1 MDHFCAYRGSVIV
14 KVSNVNT
21 TDIRAA
27 IELGCRTMANVFNAD
42 DNDIPFFGSEVLPN
56 PRLSF
61 SNVHSESHVPGRHLN
76 ALLNAEDA
84 AGISISEEAVE
95 KHAAAAFFSYS
106 GPVPLPMNR
115 DRMDGPIENFNDHN
129 VREGMHALY
138 ALVKYRN
145 SDRARE
151 VAESSIEFIL
161 DAWDPVDGWDRE
173 GMSAAYGIRWTRQNT
188 FVTGVARA
196 IGPLVKYYR
205 ATGSGKAI
213 ELASLLAEKATS
225 EFFLPDG
232 SYDREKFGTHTHSTT
247 CVMSSLAQLADLTGD
262 AALLER
268 VRAFAGN
275 GLWAIRDELGWVIE
289 SSADDSPPDR
299 GEGNN
304 TGDIVET
311 DLILGR
317 HGFPEYFQ
325 DAERILR
332 GHLLPSQLRDAE
344 FIPEPENPSNEDG
357 LRNVKERHLGAFGFP
372 APYGHRPIGLERV
385 SFNMDI
391 VGGVVGTLCEALR
404 EGVVKGADGVRVN
417 LLFDQNTPDALVKA
431 GESPGQVSVTAKH
444 AAPLWIRLPRWAD
457 RSALRVWGTEDY
469 RFFGDYLFVA
479 QPEPGKPVSLKY
491 PAARTEI
498 TLAHR
503 TRNIRTVL
511 EGDAVVAMDNFGD
524 DLTFFDPLD

>member
-1 MDHFCAYRGSVIV
+1 M

-21 TDIRAA
+21 TDIRSA
-27 IELGCRTMANVFNAD
+27 IELGCRTMSNVFNAD

-84 AGISISEEAVE
+84 AGVSISEEAVE

-115 DRMDGPIENFNDHN
+115 DRVDGPIENFNDHN
-129 VREGMHALY
+129 VREGFHALY
-138 ALVKYRN
+138 ALVRYRN

-151 VAESSIEFIL
+151 LAESSIEFIL
-161 DAWDPVDGWDRE
+161 DAWDPVDGWDKK
-173 GMSAAYGIRWTRQNT
+173 GLTSAHGIRWTRQNT
-188 FVTGVARA
+188 FITGIARA

-205 ATGSGKAI
+205 ATGSGRAL
-213 ELASLLAEKATS
+213 ELASLLAEMATA

-262 AALLER
+262 ATMLER
-268 VRAFAGN
+268 VRAFADN

-317 HGFPEYFQ
+317 HGFAAFYQ

-332 GHLLPSQLRDAE
+332 GHLLPAQLRDAE
-344 FIPEPENPSNEDG
+344 FIPEPANPSNEEGMRD
-357 LRNVKERHLGAFGFP
+357 VKNRHLGAFGFP
-372 APYGHRPIGLERV
+372 APYGHRPIDLERV

-404 EGVVKGADGVRVN
+404 EGVAKRADGVRVN
-417 LLFDQNTPDALVKA
+417 LLVDQDTPDARVAA
-431 GESPGQVSVTAKH
+431 GDSPGKVSITTRSGGPLWVRLPDWVYRDSLQVSGA
-444 AAPLWIRLPRWAD
+444 
-457 RSALRVWGTEDY
+457 EDY
-469 RFFGDYLFVA
+469 RVLGDYLFIA
-479 QPEPGKPVSLKY
+479 RPTPCRPIMLEY
-491 PAARTEI
+491 PAPRTEV

-503 TRNIRTVL
+503 TRDIRTIL
-511 EGDAVVAMDNFGD
+511 EGDAVVAMDNFGA
-524 DLTFFDPLD
+524 DLTFFEPID

>member
-1 MDHFCAYRGSVIV
+1 M

-21 TDIRAA
+21 TDVKSA
-27 IELGCRTMANVFNAD
+27 IKLGCRTMSNVFNAD

-84 AGISISEEAVE
+84 AGVSISEEAVE

-115 DRMDGPIENFNDHN
+115 DRVDGPIENFNDHN

-145 SDRARE
+145 SERARE
-151 VAESSIEFIL
+151 VAESSIAFIL

-173 GMSAAYGIRWTRQNT
+173 GIAAAHGFRWTRQTT
-188 FVTGVARA
+188 FITGIARA
-196 IGPLVKYYR
+196 IGPLVKYFR
-205 ATGSGKAI
+205 ATGSGKAL

-225 EFFLPDG
+225 EFFLADG
-232 SYDREKFGTHTHSTT
+232 SYDREKFGVHTHSTT

-268 VRAFAGN
+268 VRAFADN

-289 SSADDSPPDR
+289 SSADDSPPDK

-304 TGDIVET
+304 TGDVVET

-317 HGFPEYFQ
+317 HGYPGYFQ
-325 DAERILR
+325 DAERVLR
-332 GHLLPSQLRDAE
+332 GHLLPSQLRDAA
-344 FIPEPENPSNEDG
+344 FIPEPANPADEDG
-357 LRNVKERHLGAFGFP
+357 LKSVRERHLGAFGFP
-372 APYGHRPIGLERV
+372 APYGHRPLGLERV

-404 EGVVKGADGVRVN
+404 EGVVSGPDGVRVN
-417 LLFDQNTPDALVKA
+417 LLLDQDTPDARVQA
-431 GESPGQVSVTAKH
+431 GESSGRVSVTTRH

-457 RSALRVWGTEDY
+457 RSALHVSGTD
-469 RFFGDYLFVA
+469 DYLVLGEHLFIA
-479 QPEPGKPVSLKY
+479 QPEPGKPISLEY
-491 PAARTEI
+491 PAARSEI

-503 TRNIRTVL
+503 TRNIRTTL
-511 EGDAVVAMDNFGD
+511 EGDAVAAMDDFGA

>member
-1 MDHFCAYRGSVIV
+1 M
-14 KVSNVNT
+14 KLSNVNT
-21 TDIRAA
+21 TDIQAA

-84 AGISISEEAVE
+84 AGVSISEEAVE

-115 DRMDGPIENFNDHN
+115 DRVDGPIENFNDHN

-138 ALVKYRN
+138 ALVKHRN
-145 SDRARE
+145 SERARE

-161 DAWDPVDGWDRE
+161 DTWDPEDDWDRE
-173 GMSAAYGIRWTRQNT
+173 GMSAAHGIRWTRQNT
-188 FVTGVARA
+188 FITGVARA
-196 IGPLVKYYR
+196 IGPLVKYYG
-205 ATGSGKAI
+205 ATGSGKAL
-213 ELASLLAEKATS
+213 ELASLLAEKATA

-268 VRAFAGN
+268 VRAFVDN
-275 GLWAIRDELGWVIE
+275 GLWSIRDELGWVIE

-317 HGFPEYFQ
+317 HGYPVYFQ

-332 GHLLPSQLRDAE
+332 GHLLPSQLRDAD

-357 LRNVKERHLGAFGFP
+357 LRNVRDRHLGAFGFP
-372 APYGHRPIGLERV
+372 APYGHRPVGLERV

-391 VGGVVGTLCEALR
+391 VGGVVGTLCEVVR
-404 EGVVKGADGVRVN
+404 EGVMADADGVRVN
-417 LLFDQNTPDALVKA
+417 LLLDQDTADARVTSVEPA
-431 GESPGQVSVTAKH
+431 GQVSVTTRRS
-444 AAPLWIRLPRWAD
+444 APLWIRLPLWID
-457 RSALRVWGTEDY
+457 RESVKVRGTDDY
-469 RFFGDYLFVA
+469 RVLGDYLFVA
-479 QPEPGKPVSLKY
+479 QPEPGQPISLEY
-491 PAARTEI
+491 PAPRTEV

-511 EGDAVVAMDNFGD
+511 EGDAVVAMDNFGA
-524 DLTFFDPLD
+524 DLTFFEPTDRM

>member
-1 MDHFCAYRGSVIV
+1 M

-21 TDIRAA
+21 HNIRAG
-27 IELGCRTMANVFNAD
+27 IELGCRTMSNVFNAD
-42 DNDIPFFGSEVLPN
+42 DNDIPFFGSEVIPN

-61 SNVHSESHVPGRHLN
+61 SQVHSESHVPGRHLN

-84 AGISISEEAVE
+84 AGVSISEEAIE

-115 DRMDGPIENFNDHN
+115 DRVDGPIENFNDHN

-138 ALVKYRN
+138 ALVRYRG
-145 SDRARE
+145 SERARE

-173 GMSAAYGIRWTRQNT
+173 GIANAHGIRWTRQTT
-188 FVTGVARA
+188 FITGVARA

-205 ATGSGKAI
+205 ATGSGKAL

-225 EFFLPDG
+225 EFFLADG
-232 SYDREKFGTHTHSTT
+232 SYDREKFGVHTHSTT

-268 VRAFAGN
+268 VWAFAEN
-275 GLWAIRDELGWVIE
+275 GLWEIRNELGWVIE
-289 SSADDSPPDR
+289 SSAGDSPPDK

-317 HGFPEYFQ
+317 YGYPGYFQ

-332 GHLLPSQLRDAE
+332 GHLLPSQLRDAN
-344 FIPEPENPSNEDG
+344 FIPEPANPADEDG
-357 LRNVKERHLGAFGFP
+357 LRNVRERHLGAFGFP
-372 APYGHRPIGLERV
+372 APYGHRPLGLERV

-391 VGGVVGTLCEALR
+391 VGGVVGTFCEVLR
-404 EGVVKGADGVRVN
+404 EGVVKGPDSVRVN
-417 LLFDQNTPDALVKA
+417 LLLDQDTPDALVQA
-431 GESPGQVSVTAKH
+431 GESSGRVSVTTRH

-457 RSALRVWGTEDY
+457 RASLQVRGTEDY
-469 RFFGDYLFVA
+469 RLLGDYLFVA
-479 QPEPGKPVSLKY
+479 QPEPGKPISLEY
-491 PAARTEI
+491 PPVRTEI
-498 TLAHR
+498 VLAHR

-511 EGDAVVAMDNFGD
+511 EGDAVAAMDNCGAE
-524 DLTFFDPLD
+524 LTFFDPLD

>member
-1 MDHFCAYRGSVIV
+1 M
-14 KVSNVNT
+14 KLSNVNT
-21 TDIRAA
+21 TDIKAA
-27 IELGCRTMANVFNAD
+27 IELGCRTMSSVFNAD

-76 ALLNAEDA
+76 ALLNAEDV
-84 AGISISEEAVE
+84 AGVSISEEAVE
-95 KHAAAAFFSYS
+95 RHAAAAFFSYS

-115 DRMDGPIENFNDHN
+115 DRVDGPIENFNDHN

-145 SDRARE
+145 SDRAQE
-151 VAESSIEFIL
+151 VAESSIAYIL
-161 DAWDPVDGWDRE
+161 DAWDPVEGWDTE
-173 GMSAAYGIRWTRQNT
+173 GMTSAHGIRWTRENT
-188 FVTGVARA
+188 FITGVARA
-196 IGPLVKYYR
+196 MGPLVKYYR
-205 ATGSGKAI
+205 ATGSGKAL
-213 ELASLLAEKATS
+213 ELASLLAEKATA

-262 AALLER
+262 VSMLER

-317 HGFPEYFQ
+317 HGHAAYFQ

-344 FIPEPENPSNEDG
+344 FIPEPENRANEDG
-357 LRNVKERHLGAFGFP
+357 LRNVRNRHLGAFGFP
-372 APYGHRPIGLERV
+372 APYGHYPIGLDRI

-391 VGGVVGTLCEALR
+391 VGGVVGTLCEVLR
-404 EGVVKGADGVRVN
+404 EGVMNGADGVRVN
-417 LLFDQNTPDALVKA
+417 LLFDQETTDAQVVTGNSA
-431 GESPGQVSVTAKH
+431 GRVTVVPRLPV
-444 AAPLWIRLPRWAD
+444 PLWIRLPQWAD
-457 RSALRVWGTEDY
+457 RAALQVAGTDDIRV
-469 RFFGDYLFVA
+469 RGDYLLVPLPA
-479 QPEPGKPVSLKY
+479 PDKPVSLEY
-491 PAARTEI
+491 PAPRTEMV
-498 TLAHR
+498 LRHR
-503 TRNIRTVL
+503 TRDIRTVL
-511 EGDAVVAMDNFGD
+511 EGDAVAAMDNFGA
-524 DLTFFDPLD
+524 DLTYFDPID

>member
-1 MDHFCAYRGSVIV
+1 V

-21 TDIRAA
+21 TDIESA
-27 IELGCRTMANVFNAD
+27 IKLGCRTMSNVFNAD
-42 DNDIPFFGSEVLPN
+42 DNDIPFFSSEVIPN

-61 SNVHSESHVPGRHLN
+61 SSVHSESHVPGRHLN

-84 AGISISEEAVE
+84 AGVSISEEAVE
-95 KHAAAAFFSYS
+95 KHATAAFFSYS

-115 DRMDGPIENFNDHN
+115 DRVDGPIENFNDHN

-161 DAWDPVDGWDRE
+161 DAWDPVNGWDRE
-173 GMSAAYGIRWTRQNT
+173 GIAKAHGIRWTRQTT
-188 FVTGVARA
+188 FITGVGRA
-196 IGPLVKYYR
+196 IGPLVKYFR
-205 ATGSGKAI
+205 ATGSGKALQ
-213 ELASLLAEKATS
+213 LASVLAEKATS

-232 SYDREKFGTHTHSTT
+232 SYDREKFGSHTHSTT

-268 VRAFAGN
+268 VRAFADN
-275 GLWAIRDELGWVIE
+275 GLWEIRDELGWVIE
-289 SSADDSPPDR
+289 SSADDSPPDK

-304 TGDIVET
+304 TGDTVET

-317 HGFPEYFQ
+317 HGYPGYFQ

-332 GHLLPSQLRDAE
+332 GHLLPSQLRDVG
-344 FIPEPENPSNEDG
+344 FIPEPANSADEDG
-357 LRNVKERHLGAFGFP
+357 LRSVRERHLGAFGFP
-372 APYGHRPIGLERV
+372 APYGHHPLGLERI

-391 VGGVVGTLCEALR
+391 VGGVVGTLCEVLR
-404 EGVVKGADGVRVN
+404 EGVVKGPDGIRVN
-417 LLFDQNTPDALVKA
+417 LLLAQDTPDARVQA
-431 GESPGQVSVTAKH
+431 GDSPGRVSVTTKH

-457 RSALRVWGTEDY
+457 RTALQVSGTNDY
-469 RFFGDYLFVA
+469 RVLGEFLFTA
-479 QPEPGKPVSLKY
+479 QSDPGKPIFLDY
-491 PAARTEI
+491 PVARTEI

-503 TRNIRTVL
+503 TRNIRTIL
-511 EGDAVVAMDNFGD
+511 EGDAVAAMDNLGA
-524 DLTFFDPLD
+524 DLTYFDPLH

>member
-1 MDHFCAYRGSVIV
+1 M

-21 TDIRAA
+21 TVIKSA
-27 IELGCRTMANVFNAD
+27 IELGCQTMSNVFNAD

-61 SNVHSESHVPGRHLN
+61 SKVHSESHVPGRHLN

-84 AGISISEEAVE
+84 AGVSISEEAVE

-115 DRMDGPIENFNDHN
+115 DRVDGPIENFNDHN

-145 SDRARE
+145 SDTARE

-161 DAWDPVDGWDRE
+161 DAWDPVDGWDRA
-173 GMSAAYGIRWTRQNT
+173 GIAAAHGIRWTRQNT
-188 FVTGVARA
+188 FITGVARA
-196 IGPLVKYYR
+196 IGPLVKYFR
-205 ATGSGKAI
+205 ATGSGKAL

-225 EFFLPDG
+225 EFYLPDG
-232 SYDREKFGTHTHSTT
+232 SYDREKFGAHTHSTT

-289 SSADDSPPDR
+289 SSADDSPADK

-317 HGFPEYFQ
+317 HGYPGCFQ

-332 GHLLPSQLRDAE
+332 GHLLPSQLRDAD
-344 FIPEPENPSNEDG
+344 FIPEPANPADEDG
-357 LRNVKERHLGAFGFP
+357 LRSVRERHLGAFGFP

-391 VGGVVGTLCEALR
+391 VGGVVGTLCEVLR
-404 EGVVKGADGVRVN
+404 EGVVTGPDGVRVN
-417 LLFDQNTPDALVKA
+417 LLLDQDTPDARVQA
-431 GESPGQVSVTAKH
+431 GESSGRVSVTTRH

-457 RSALRVWGTEDY
+457 RSALQVSGTD
-469 RFFGDYLFVA
+469 DYLVLGEHLFIA
-479 QPEPGKPVSLKY
+479 QPDPGKPISLEY

-503 TRNIRTVL
+503 TRNIRTAL
-511 EGDAVVAMDNFGD
+511 EGDAVAAMDNFGAE
-524 DLTFFDPLD
+524 LTFFDPLH

>member
-1 MDHFCAYRGSVIV
+1 M

-21 TDIRAA
+21 TDIRVA
-27 IELGCRTMANVFNAD
+27 IEFGCRTMSNVFNAD
-42 DNDIPFFGSEVLPN
+42 DNDVPFFGSEVLPN

-84 AGISISEEAVE
+84 AGVSISEEAVE

-115 DRMDGPIENFNDHN
+115 DRVDGPIENFNDHN
-129 VREGMHALY
+129 VREGFHALS
-138 ALVKYRN
+138 ALVRYRN
-145 SDRARE
+145 SERARE
-151 VAESSIEFIL
+151 LAESSIEYIL
-161 DAWDPVDGWDRE
+161 DAWDPVDGWDKKGLTE
-173 GMSAAYGIRWTRQNT
+173 AHGIRWTRQNT
-188 FVTGVARA
+188 FITGVARA

-205 ATGSGKAI
+205 ATGSGKAL
-213 ELASLLAEKATS
+213 ELASLLAEKATA
-225 EFFLPDG
+225 EFFMPDG

-247 CVMSSLAQLADLTGD
+247 CVMSSLAQLGDLTGD

-268 VRAFAGN
+268 VRAFADN

-311 DLILGR
+311 ALILGR
-317 HGFPEYFQ
+317 HGYPGYFQ
-325 DAERILR
+325 DAERVLR
-332 GHLLPSQLRDAE
+332 GHLLPSQLRDVG
-344 FIPEPENPSNEDG
+344 FIPGPANPSNEDG
-357 LRNVKERHLGAFGFP
+357 LRDVKGRHLGAFGFP

-404 EGVVKGADGVRVN
+404 EGVMADADGVRVN
-417 LLFDQNTPDALVKA
+417 LLLDQDTPDARVDA
-431 GESPGQVSVTAKH
+431 GDSPGRVSITTRRDG
-444 AAPLWIRLPRWAD
+444 PLWVRLPEWAYRD
-457 RSALRVWGTEDY
+457 SLQVTGTADHRVL
-469 RFFGDYLFVA
+469 GDYLFVA
-479 QPEPGKPVSLKY
+479 KPSPGGSISLEY
-491 PAARTEI
+491 PAPRTEV

-503 TRNIRTVL
+503 TRNIRTIL
-511 EGDAVVAMDNFGD
+511 EGDAVVAMDNFGA
-524 DLTFFDPLD
+524 DLTFFDPID

>member
-1 MDHFCAYRGSVIV
+1 M

-21 TDIRAA
+21 TDIKAA
-27 IELGCRTMANVFNAD
+27 IELGCRTMSNVFNAD

-76 ALLNAEDA
+76 ALLNAENA
-84 AGISISEEAVE
+84 AGVSISEEAVE

-115 DRMDGPIENFNDHN
+115 DRVDGPIEKFNDHN
-129 VREGMHALY
+129 VREGFHALY
-138 ALVKYRN
+138 ALVRYRD
-145 SDRARE
+145 SERAKE
-151 VAESSIEFIL
+151 LAESSIEFIL
-161 DAWDPVDGWDRE
+161 DAWDPVDGWDKE
-173 GMSAAYGIRWTRQNT
+173 GLTEAHGIRWTRQNT
-188 FVTGVARA
+188 FITGVARA

-205 ATGSGKAI
+205 ATGSGMAL
-213 ELASLLAEKATS
+213 ELASLLADKATA

-262 AALLER
+262 AALLDR
-268 VRAFAGN
+268 VRAFADN
-275 GLWAIRDELGWVIE
+275 GLWSIRDELGWVIE

-311 DLILGR
+311 ALILGR
-317 HGFPEYFQ
+317 HGYRGYFQ

-332 GHLLPSQLRDAE
+332 GHLLPSQLRDVG
-344 FIPEPENPSNEDG
+344 FIPEPANPANEDG
-357 LRNVKERHLGAFGFP
+357 LRDVKGRHLGAFGFP
-372 APYGHRPIGLERV
+372 APYGHRPVGLERV

-404 EGVVKGADGVRVN
+404 EGVVKGVDGVRVN
-417 LLFDQNTPDALVKA
+417 LMLDQDTPDARVDA
-431 GESPGQVSVTAKH
+431 GESPGRVSITTRRSG
-444 AAPLWIRLPRWAD
+444 PLWVRLPEWVYRD
-457 RSALRVWGTEDY
+457 SMRVSGTDDH
-469 RFFGDYLFVA
+469 RVLGDYLFVA
-479 QPEPGKPVSLKY
+479 RPTPGRPVQLEY
-491 PAARTEI
+491 AAPRTEV

-503 TRNIRTVL
+503 TRNIRTIL
-511 EGDAVVAMDNFGD
+511 EGDAVVAMDNFGA
-524 DLTFFDPLD
+524 DLTFFDPID

>member
-1 MDHFCAYRGSVIV
+1 M
-14 KVSNVNT
+14 KLSNVNT
-21 TDIRAA
+21 NDIRAA
-27 IELGCRTMANVFNAD
+27 IELGCRTMSNVFNAD

-56 PRLSF
+56 PRLRF

-84 AGISISEEAVE
+84 AGVLISEEAVE

-115 DRMDGPIENFNDHN
+115 DRVDGPIENFNDHN

-138 ALVKYRN
+138 ALVRYRD
-145 SDRARE
+145 SERARE
-151 VAESSIEFIL
+151 LAESSIAFIL
-161 DAWDPVDGWDRE
+161 DAWDPVNGWDRKK
-173 GMSAAYGIRWTRQNT
+173 MTSAHGIRWTRQTT
-188 FVTGVARA
+188 FITGVGRA

-205 ATGSGKAI
+205 ATGSGKAL

-232 SYDREKFGTHTHSTT
+232 SYDREKFGAHTHSTT
-247 CVMSSLAQLADLTGD
+247 CVMSSLAQLADLTSD

-268 VRAFAGN
+268 VRAFAEN

-289 SSADDSPPDR
+289 SSADDSPPDK

-317 HGFPEYFQ
+317 HGHPAYYQ

-332 GHLLPSQLRDAE
+332 GHLLPSQLRDAD
-344 FIPEPENPSNEDG
+344 FIPEPANPADEDG
-357 LRNVKERHLGAFGFP
+357 LRNVRERHLGGFGFP
-372 APYGHRPIGLERV
+372 APYGHRPLGLERI

-404 EGVVKGADGVRVN
+404 EGVVKGPDGVRVN
-417 LLFDQNTPDALVKA
+417 LLLDQDTPDARVQA
-431 GESPGQVSVTAKH
+431 GEASGRVSVTTKH
-444 AAPLWIRLPRWAD
+444 ATPLWIRLPQWAD
-457 RSALRVWGTEDY
+457 RASLQVWGTEDY
-469 RFFGDYLFVA
+469 RILGDYLFVA
-479 QPEPGKPVSLKY
+479 HPETGKPIALEY
-491 PAARTEI
+491 PAVRTEI
-498 TLAHR
+498 VLAHR
-503 TRNIRTVL
+503 TRSIRTVL
-511 EGDAVVAMDNFGD
+511 EGDAVVAMDNCGA

>member
-1 MDHFCAYRGSVIV
+1 M
-14 KVSNVNT
+14 KLTKVNT
-21 TDIRAA
+21 TDITSA
-27 IELGCRTMANVFNAD
+27 IKLGCRTMSNVFNAD
-42 DNDIPFFGSEVLPN
+42 DNDIPFFSSEVLPN

-61 SNVHSESHVPGRHLN
+61 SIVHSESHVPGRHLN

-84 AGISISEEAVE
+84 AGVSVSEEVIE

-115 DRMDGPIENFNDHN
+115 DRVDGPIENFNDHN
-129 VREGMHALY
+129 VREGLHALY

-151 VAESSIEFIL
+151 VAEASIEFIL
-161 DAWDPVDGWDRE
+161 NSWDPVNGWDRAGIAAAH
-173 GMSAAYGIRWTRQNT
+173 GMRWTRQTT
-188 FVTGVARA
+188 FITGVGRA

-205 ATGSGKAI
+205 ATGSGKAL
-213 ELASLLAEKATS
+213 ELANLLAEKATT

-232 SYDREKFGTHTHSTT
+232 AYDREKFGVHTHSTT

-268 VRAFAGN
+268 VRAFADN
-275 GLWAIRDELGWVIE
+275 GLWEIRDELGWVIE
-289 SSADDSPPDR
+289 SSADDSPPDK

-317 HGFPEYFQ
+317 HGYPEYFQ

-332 GHLLPSQLRDAE
+332 GHLLPSQLRDTD
-344 FIPEPENPSNEDG
+344 FIPEPANPANEDG
-357 LRNVKERHLGAFGFP
+357 LRNVRERHLGAFGFP
-372 APYGHRPIGLERV
+372 APYGHRPLGLERV

-391 VGGVVGTLCEALR
+391 VGGVVGTLCEVLR
-404 EGVVKGADGVRVN
+404 EGLVKGPDGVRVN
-417 LLFDQNTPDALVKA
+417 LLLDQDTPDARVQA
-431 GESPGQVSVTAKH
+431 GASPGRVSVTTKH

-457 RSALRVWGTEDY
+457 RSALHVSGTDDY
-469 RFFGDYLFVA
+469 RVLGDYLFIA
-479 QPEPGKPVSLKY
+479 QPIAGVPISIEY

-503 TRNIRTVL
+503 TRDIRTVL
-511 EGDAVVAMDNFGD
+511 EGDAVAAMDDFGAE
-524 DLTFFDPLD
+524 LTFFDPLH